1 MAPPLTLE
9 QYRDGVLGGDRTVLA
24 RAVTLV
30 ESARS
35 DHQSLAQ
42 ELLVALLPHAG
53 RSHRV
58 GITGVPGVGKSTFI
72 ERFGTLLTSAGHRV
86 AVLAVDPTSSRT
98 GGSILGDKTRMP
110 QLAVDPAAFVRPSP
124 SRGTLGGVTRATR
137 ETMVMVEAAGFDV
150 VLVETVGVGQS
161 ETIVADMVDFFL
173 VLMLAGAGDELQ
185 GIKKGILELAD
196 LLAINKADGDN
207 VTRAQAAV
215 ADYATALHLVTP
227 PDAPWQPPVVTCSGQ
242 SGAGLDAIWSHI
254 ERHRAVLESAGHWQ
268 SRRQAQQLRWMW
280 AMAEE
285 RVLERLHR
293 GHIGL
298 VAKLERSVLAGEL
311 TAALAAERLLSAFD
325 AAAAH
330 PDFAESTSTQPD
342 GTTTRP
348 GPTTLAGPTT
358 LTDTTTPSGQDAPC
372 GPAGHSRS
380 ES

>member
-1 MAPPLTLE
+1 MAAPLTLE
-9 QYRDGVLGGDRTVLA
+9 QYRDGVLAGNRTVLA

-30 ESARS
+30 ESVRA
-35 DHQSLAQ
+35 DHQRLAQ

-72 ERFGTLLTSAGHRV
+72 ERFGTLLTEAGHRV

-161 ETIVADMVDFFL
+161 ETVVADMVDFFL

-207 VTRAQAAV
+207 VTRANAAV

-227 PDAPWQPPVVTCSGQ
+227 PEAPWQPPVVTCSGL
-242 SGAGLDAIWSHI
+242 SGTGLAEIWSHI
-254 ERHRAVLESAGHWQ
+254 ERHRSTLESAGVWQ
-268 SRRQAQQLRWMW
+268 ARRQSQQLRWMW

-285 RVLERLHR
+285 RLLERLH
-293 GHIGL
+293 HNAPELI
-298 VAKLERSVLAGEL
+298 AQLEPAVLDGRL
-311 TAALAAERLLSAFD
+311 TAALAADQLLQAFD
-325 AAAAH
+325 AALNAAGSGA
-330 PDFAESTSTQPD
+330 PSSGESTSIRPD
-342 GTTTRP
+342 ACDINAT
-348 GPTTLAGPTT
+348 
-358 LTDTTTPSGQDAPC
+358 
-372 GPAGHSRS
+372 
-380 ES
+380 ESADRTVD